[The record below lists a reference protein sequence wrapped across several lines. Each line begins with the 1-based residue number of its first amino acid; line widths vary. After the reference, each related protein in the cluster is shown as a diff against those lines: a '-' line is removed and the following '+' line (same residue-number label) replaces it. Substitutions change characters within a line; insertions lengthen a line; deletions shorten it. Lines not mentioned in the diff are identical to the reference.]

1 MSNTAPKEPLKLQI
15 PQEPQVY
22 VDGEAEHWAAVE
34 EYKWGVPL
42 TNLLSSRPYIMPMGD
57 PLYRKCSPKEGVHP
71 IPPN

>member
-1 MSNTAPKEPLKLQI
+1 MTNIAPKEPLKLQI
-15 PQEPQVY
+15 PQEPQIY
-22 VDGEAEHWAAVE
+22 VNREAEHLAAVQ

-42 TNLLSSRPYIMPMGD
+42 TNLLSSRPYIMRMGD